1 MSKYRHS
8 VGPAKRSN
16 QGFTLIEV
24 LVAVLVL
31 SLGVLGAAGMQLA
44 SLQGSREAKQQTIA
58 MQFGRELGEKLRG
71 NKAIAIKSNAADNPY
86 IVNINF
92 DKGGAVPSASVNCAI
107 NECADA
113 KNMAAWEIQD
123 WLTRLQGELPGAHVV
138 VCLDD
143 KPYDD
148 GGLPQWEC
156 AAPVTTPGLP
166 PPNMAIKI
174 GWVRKSTKEESL
186 DRAERPFVVIPVV
199 AGGDV

>member
-1 MSKYRHS
+1 MPDYRHFA
-8 VGPAKRSN
+8 GQPRRPDR
-16 QGFTLIEV
+16 GFTLIEV

-71 NKAIAIKSNAADNPY
+71 NKATAIKQNAADNPY
-86 IVNINF
+86 IVNFNF
-92 DKGGAVPSASVNCAI
+92 NSGGTVPSAPVNCAV

-113 KNMAAWEIQD
+113 KNMAAWEMQD
-123 WLTRLQGELPGAHVV
+123 WLTRLQGELAGARVV

-148 GGLPQWEC
+148 GGLPQWDC
-156 AAPVTTPGLP
+156 TAPVIAPGAP

-174 GWVRKSTKEESL
+174 GWVRKSTKESL
-186 DRAERPFVVIPVV
+186 DLAERPFVVIPVV